1 MTREHAARAGFNALR
16 GGARSAFAYC
26 PKLEPLPERFGPAAV
41 AARISTSMSQNNPA
55 ILHLGLDIAKASLE
69 FDRVGKSQPLNNDP
83 KGHARLIKLLRAHP
97 GAHIICEATGGYEQ
111 PVVRALHAA
120 GQPVTVVEA
129 SRVRHFAKA
138 KGLRAKTDPIDA
150 AVLSEYGRTFKPA
163 PTLAPTPVQARLSE
177 LSRRRLQLID
187 TRIAETN
194 RAAHYTDKLLLRQT
208 RQLQQLLEKQIAA
221 CDAAIAEL
229 IAADPDLK
237 VRAQRLDAIPGVG
250 LVTAATVLA
259 ELPELGKLKDN
270 AATALVGVAPF
281 NRDSGEQTGNR
292 HIAGGRK
299 TVRCALYMAA
309 LSAVQFDPILKA
321 FYLRL
326 RTAGKKPKVALVA
339 AMRKLVILMNR
350 LLKNPQ
356 FQLAK

>member
-1 MTREHAARAGFNALR
+1 
-16 GGARSAFAYC
+16 
-26 PKLEPLPERFGPAAV
+26 
-41 AARISTSMSQNNPA
+41 MSQNNTA
-55 ILHLGLDIAKASLE
+55 ILYVGLDVAKSSLQL
-69 FDRVGKSQPLNNDP
+69 DLAGKSHSLTNDA
-83 KGHARLIKLLRAHP
+83 KGHAQLLRRLRPHP
-97 GAHIICEATGGYEQ
+97 GAHVICEATGGYEQ
-111 PVVRALHAA
+111 PVVRVLHAA
-120 GQPVTVVEA
+120 AQSVTVVEA
-129 SRVRHFAKA
+129 GRVRHFAKA

-150 AVLSEYGRTFKPA
+150 TVLSQYGGTFKPA
-163 PTLAPTPVQARLSE
+163 ATLAPSATQARLSQ
-177 LSRRRLQLID
+177 LSHRRLQLID

-194 RAAHYTDKLLLRQT
+194 RAAHYTDQLLLRQT

-237 VRAQRLDAIPGVG
+237 LRAQRLDDIPGVG
-250 LVTAATVLA
+250 IVTAATVLA
-259 ELPELGKLKDN
+259 EVPELGKLNDN
-270 AATALVGVAPF
+270 AAAALVGVAPF
-281 NRDSGEQTGNR
+281 NRDSGDQTGNR

-299 TVRCALYMAA
+299 AARCALYMAA

-326 RTAGKKPKVALVA
+326 RSAGKKPKVALVA